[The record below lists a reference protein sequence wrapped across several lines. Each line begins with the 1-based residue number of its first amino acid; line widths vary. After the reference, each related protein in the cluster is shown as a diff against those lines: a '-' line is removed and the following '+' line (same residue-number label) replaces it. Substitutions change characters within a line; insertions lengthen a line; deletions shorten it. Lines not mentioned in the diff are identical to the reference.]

1 MHISKT
7 LKALAFACILAVA
20 IHPGAAGAADDS
32 LEAEAGTGA
41 LAALSTLLY
50 GPAKVVYATTGL
62 LIGGLAWGLSGGDG
76 AVMRAVITPS
86 VRGDYVVT
94 PSHLRGE
101 TPLEFFGREPQYR
114 QGVAAAPDEG
124 F

>member
-1 MHISKT
+1 MDVSNY
-7 LKALAFACILAVA
+7 LKALALACILAVA
-20 IHPGAAGAADDS
+20 IHPGAAAAADDS
-32 LEAEAGTGA
+32 MESEAGIGA

-50 GPAKVVYATTGL
+50 GPAKVAYATTGIV
-62 LIGGLAWGLSGGDG
+62 IGGIAWGLSGGDG

-101 TPLEFFGREPQYR
+101 GPLEFFGRDPQYR